1 MYNFLKKHQPDSA
14 NKHRTT
20 IRLSLV
26 VVIISFFNC
35 LYSPSQQPLPF
46 SPEQKNNQQGG
57 KTGTGTVYA
66 VNIGQQTC
74 NPSICPGEN
83 YPAALLWLG
92 FDNLS
97 VRVPQEL
104 ISVYTLTSIQTHDR
118 LTITD
123 TANTVRWF
131 IFRKDFSPRGEI
143 QCPEWSTDQDYIVC
157 LTGTKTKPYSGYAI
171 RLSDKKS
178 LKLLDSCLEEFSTP
192 HLWISSDTQLQS
204 STSDSII
211 YNQYGIA
218 DNNSLRSFFGT
229 NKVTFTYALP
239 QKNGSIYY
247 IDFETSSIPVA
258 LPKPAGKETWTCHSP
273 MISPDGNWV
282 AYHCYLIA
290 AQGMQY
296 ASYIQRLTPGSKPVL
311 ISEEASD
318 PHWWVDRYNNNT
330 YYIIYTFTPGPY
342 FIESEALTI
351 NNDLTAGAT
360 IKKKLT
366 GTWQRDIPSHV
377 QSLSPDREVPDTLVK
392 FPFKGGL
399 SPDGRF
405 LGTAYKYAYIMQLE

>member
-1 MYNFLKKHQPDSA
+1 MHQWISVHFHMAKVILFL
-14 NKHRTT
+14 T
-20 IRLSLV
+20 L
-26 VVIISFFNC
+26 IIVSFFSC

-57 KTGTGTVYA
+57 KTGTGTIYA

-74 NPSICPGEN
+74 NPSICPGQN
-83 YPAALLWLG
+83 FPASLLWLG

-97 VRVPQEL
+97 VRVPREVAL
-104 ISVYTLTSIQTHDR
+104 SYSLTNIQTHDR

-143 QCPEWSTDQDYIVC
+143 QCPEWSTNPDYIAC
-157 LTGTKTKPYSGYAI
+157 LTGTKTRPYNGYAI

-192 HLWISSDTQLQS
+192 HLWISSDAQNQS
-204 STSDSII
+204 TTPDTAI
-211 YNQYGIA
+211 YNQSGIV
-218 DNNSLRSFFGT
+218 DNNSLLNFFGT
-229 NKVTFTYALP
+229 NKVRFTYTLP
-239 QKNGSIYY
+239 SKSGSIYY
-247 IDFETSSIPVA
+247 IDFAKSPVPIA
-258 LPKPAGKETWTCHSP
+258 LPKPSDKETWTCHSP

-290 AQGMQY
+290 AQGMLY
-296 ASYIQRLTPGSKPVL
+296 ASYIQRLSPDSKPVL

-318 PHWWVDRYNNNT
+318 PHWWVDKYNDND

-342 FIESEALTI
+342 FIESEARSLD
-351 NNDLTAGAT
+351 NSLTAGAT
-360 IKKKLT
+360 LKKKLI
-366 GTWQRDIPSHV
+366 GTWQSDVPLHV
-377 QSLSPDREVPDTLVK
+377 KSLSPDNSVAPDTLVK

-405 LGTAYKYAYIMQLE
+405 LGTGYKYAYIMKLE